1 MGITRRLVF
10 LINIM
15 LAIVT
20 FLSYLTPY
28 INPKFYW
35 IFSIIGLFFPVYL
48 VLHIFFIL
56 LWFFKD
62 WKKSYV
68 SLICLILGFQHIQN
82 YVGFNSVS
90 PILDKETSITI
101 STYNLSYG
109 YYLIEKNKVDKKS
122 NLEKIKESLTKL
134 EDSDIICF
142 QEVGNYVF
150 EVIKSGFPKHKIY
163 RTKKGVVILSKYPFG
178 EKGIIDFGSITNS
191 CIWADVTIKGE
202 KVRIYNFHLQSN
214 KVSKEADEI
223 VENLQKNEDVKWYE
237 DSKDILR
244 KYKNTNISRTKQ
256 IQKIVSHIKDC
267 PHPYIIG
274 SDMNDVPMSYI
285 YRQVAKISQD
295 AFREKGR
302 GLGTTY
308 KGNIPFLRIDY
319 IFYSKPFRC
328 EQYESLETNVSDHEP
343 VVATLSYPFENE

>member
-1 MGITRRLVF
+1 MGITGKIVF
-10 LINIM
+10 LVNIM

-20 FLSYLTPY
+20 FLSYLTPL

-48 VLHIFFIL
+48 VLHVLFIL
-56 LWFFKD
+56 LWFFRD

-68 SLICLILGFQHIQN
+68 SIICLILGFQHIRN
-82 YVGFNSVS
+82 YVGFNAENPV
-90 PILDKETSITI
+90 IDEATTLTV

-109 YYLIEKNKVDKKS
+109 YFLIEKNKIDKKS
-122 NLEKIKESLTKL
+122 NLNKIRKSLENL
-134 EDSDIICF
+134 EDTDIICF

-150 EVIKSGFPKHKIY
+150 EAIKSEFPNHKIY

-191 CIWADVTIKGE
+191 CIWADIKIKGE

-237 DSKDILR
+237 DVKDILR
-244 KYKNTNISRTKQ
+244 KYKNTNISRSKQ
-256 IQKIVSHIKDC
+256 IQKIVNHINEC

-274 SDMNDVPMSYI
+274 TDMNDVPMSYI
-285 YRQVAKISQD
+285 YRQVSAISQD
-295 AFREKGR
+295 AFSEKGR

-319 IFYSKPFRC
+319 IFYSPPFRC
-328 EQYESLETNVSDHEP
+328 DQYKSLDTDVSDHEP
-343 VVATLSYPFENE
+343 VVATLNYPFENE